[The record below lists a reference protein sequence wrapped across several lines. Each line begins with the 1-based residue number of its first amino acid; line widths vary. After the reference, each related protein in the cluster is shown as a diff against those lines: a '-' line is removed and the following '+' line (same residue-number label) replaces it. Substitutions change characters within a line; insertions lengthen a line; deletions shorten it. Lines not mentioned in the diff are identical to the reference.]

1 MKIKKLLFV
10 LAGFICIGLGT
21 IGIFMPLLPTTPL
34 YLLAALCFA
43 KGSARF
49 HNWFTGTRLYKKHLE
64 SFVET
69 RSMTLK
75 TKLSILIPVT
85 LLLLVTG
92 FFMDVLVMRII
103 IGVLLAAK
111 YLYFIFAIK
120 TVDGVRLI
128 RKDT

>member
-10 LAGFICIGLGT
+10 LAGFICMGLGS

-43 KGSARF
+43 KGSERF
-49 HNWFTGTRLYKKHLE
+49 YNWFVGTKLYKKHLE
-64 SFVET
+64 SYVET

-75 TKLSILIPVT
+75 AKLSILIPVT
-85 LLLLVTG
+85 LLLLLTG
-92 FFMDVLVMRII
+92 FFLEVLVMRIV

-120 TVDGVRLI
+120 TVGGAGLI
-128 RKDT
+128 RKDM